1 MNIAKNIFAA
11 LLTLLIVGCSGSSD
25 SGTDSFAGRYSIAV
39 NQINDQTGA
48 ILNTTIPGTMTILA
62 SNIVDATYTNNVE
75 GVAVVYKLSGNINSA
90 GVITMRSTDGLFPP
104 TFTGTVTGSGT
115 GKKVSNGS
123 VTFKDLPTIKTKWSA
138 QCTSDCG

>member
-11 LLTLLIVGCSGSSD
+11 VLTLSIIGCSGSSD
-25 SGTDSFAGRYSIAV
+25 SGTEAFAGRYTIAV
-39 NQINDQTGA
+39 NQINPQTGA
-48 ILNTTIPGTMTILA
+48 TLNTTVPGTMTILA
-62 SNIVDATYTNNVE
+62 SNIVDATYTNDAA
-75 GVAVVYKLSGNINSA
+75 GTAVVTKLSGNITSA
-90 GVITMRSTDGLFPP
+90 GVITMRSTDGRFPP

-123 VTFKDLPTIKTKWSA
+123 VTFQDLPTIKTKWSA